1 MGMKCRTN
9 TVHSWVLEK
18 MAEKVFA
25 AAWSEYREEIREG
38 CRELCRQQTYSR
50 ESQDKIRQCKKRMA
64 KILKDVTELES
75 AKQEGLVVERAYKAL
90 RRSYDTKINQEK
102 ALLARLQERWQ
113 VPEMGDVFTWNDLF
127 PDEKV
132 SREFLDAFVPRI
144 ISIDG
149 ERFIWELQLMQN
161 HCTVQCEREGAG
173 ADAQIRVGKIVQE
186 PPE

>member
-1 MGMKCRTN
+1 M
-9 TVHSWVLEK
+9 
-18 MAEKVFA
+18 
-25 AAWSEYREEIREG
+25 
-38 CRELCRQQTYSR
+38 
-50 ESQDKIRQCKKRMA
+50 
-64 KILKDVTELES
+64 
-75 AKQEGLVVERAYKAL
+75 
-90 RRSYDTKINQEK
+90 
-102 ALLARLQERWQ
+102 
-113 VPEMGDVFTWNDLF
+113 PEMGDAFTWNDLF

-186 PPE
+186 PPRIMNAGMERNGTKIAVISDILGCFLRWEFWQAAIKNPRNY

>member
-1 MGMKCRTN
+1 MAGGSVNAECTADFCTIGINNKFKRSLQILQAWGKSAESACFIIKGRWLRT
-9 TVHSWVLEK
+9 L
-18 MAEKVFA
+18 
-25 AAWSEYREEIREG
+25 
-38 CRELCRQQTYSR
+38 Q
-50 ESQDKIRQCKKRMA
+50 
-64 KILKDVTELES
+64 ILKDIAELES

-113 VPEMGDVFTWNDLF
+113 VPEMRDAFTWNDLF

-149 ERFIWELQLMQN
+149 ERLIWELQLMQN

>member
-1 MGMKCRTN
+1 MSYSDETLRRPRKVAFYGRVSTE
-9 TVHSWVLEK
+9 LE
-18 MAEKVFA
+18 AQTA
-25 AAWSEYREEIREG
+25 A
-38 CRELCRQQTYSR
+38 LK
-50 ESQDKIRQCKKRMA
+50 SQ
-64 KILKDVTELES
+64 ILKDVAELES

-90 RRSYDTKINQEK
+90 RRSYDTKISQEK

-144 ISIDG
+144 ISLDG

>member
-1 MGMKCRTN
+1 MSYSDETLRRPRKVAFYGRVSTE
-9 TVHSWVLEK
+9 LE
-18 MAEKVFA
+18 AQTA
-25 AAWSEYREEIREG
+25 A
-38 CRELCRQQTYSR
+38 LK
-50 ESQDKIRQCKKRMA
+50 SQ
-64 KILKDVTELES
+64 ILKDVAELES

-90 RRSYDTKINQEK
+90 RRSYDTKISQEK

-173 ADAQIRVGKIVQE
+173 ADAQIRVGKSVQE
-186 PPE
+186 PPD

>member
-1 MGMKCRTN
+1 M
-9 TVHSWVLEK
+9 HFLI
-18 MAEKVFA
+18 F
-25 AAWSEYREEIREG
+25 
-38 CRELCRQQTYSR
+38 
-50 ESQDKIRQCKKRMA
+50 
-64 KILKDVTELES
+64 KILKDAAELES

-90 RRSYDTKINQEK
+90 RRSYDTKISQEK

>member
-1 MGMKCRTN
+1 MSYSDKTLRRPRKVAFYGRVSTE
-9 TVHSWVLEK
+9 LE
-18 MAEKVFA
+18 AQTA
-25 AAWSEYREEIREG
+25 A
-38 CRELCRQQTYSR
+38 LK
-50 ESQDKIRQCKKRMA
+50 SQ
-64 KILKDVTELES
+64 ILKDVAELES

-90 RRSYDTKINQEK
+90 RRSYDTKISQEK

-132 SREFLDAFVPRI
+132 SWEFLDAFVPRI

-173 ADAQIRVGKIVQE
+173 TDAQIRVGKIVQE

>member
-1 MGMKCRTN
+1 MGPIRTGRAPWC
-9 TVHSWVLEK
+9 S
-18 MAEKVFA
+18 MAAFQPNMSNRSLHWETR
-25 AAWSEYREEIREG
+25 WNG
-38 CRELCRQQTYSR
+38 
-50 ESQDKIRQCKKRMA
+50 
-64 KILKDVTELES
+64 ILKDVAELES

-90 RRSYDTKINQEK
+90 RRSYDTKISQEK

-144 ISIDG
+144 ISLDG

>member
-1 MGMKCRTN
+1 MQKTDGED
-9 TVHSWVLEK
+9 LEGRGR
-18 MAEKVFA
+18 AGE
-25 AAWSEYREEIREG
+25 R
-38 CRELCRQQTYSR
+38 
-50 ESQDKIRQCKKRMA
+50 KR
-64 KILKDVTELES
+64 
-75 AKQEGLVVERAYKAL
+75 R
-90 RRSYDTKINQEK
+90 RPCRSYDTKISQEK

>member
-1 MGMKCRTN
+1 MSYSYETLRRPRKVAFYGRVSTE
-9 TVHSWVLEK
+9 LE
-18 MAEKVFA
+18 AQTA
-25 AAWSEYREEIREG
+25 A
-38 CRELCRQQTYSR
+38 LK
-50 ESQDKIRQCKKRMA
+50 SQ
-64 KILKDVTELES
+64 ILKDVTELES

-90 RRSYDTKINQEK
+90 RRSYDTKISQEK